1 MHRRQLLKVAIAA
14 PAAWALYQATPHTAA
29 AVDYTKPVP
38 EAAGL
43 TAYQKDGSIQVR
55 LDNLPL
61 LAYRAQA
68 SLKYPYFSP
77 LNGPVS
83 GLSLIAESAEP
94 YPHHRG
100 LWLGCDPVNG
110 GNYWADNGLE
120 SGQIRSLELQ
130 LAAKTAA
137 PGTTTPGSPTPASP
151 TPGSVVFT
159 EKCVWTRSGSSPL
172 HDQRRYAISVPDKQ
186 RVLIDCRFVITADEI
201 VSIKS
206 AKHSFFALRAA
217 ADISPTYGGTLMN
230 SAGGTGAEGTY
241 GKSANWCAYF
251 GQRRQ
256 RPDVV
261 EGIAILNH
269 PKNFGGNCPW
279 FTRDYGH
286 LSPSPFAF
294 LDQPWTL
301 AKGDS
306 LELNYRV
313 VLFAGTPQQ
322 AELDSIYHQWAA

>member
-1 MHRRQLLKVAIAA
+1 MHRRQLLQAAMAA
-14 PAAWALYQATPHTAA
+14 PAAWALCQATPKTAA
-29 AVDYTKPVP
+29 AVDYAKPVP
-38 EAAGL
+38 EAEGL
-43 TAYQKDGSIQVR
+43 TAYQKDGSIQIR

-61 LAYRAQA
+61 LAYRASA

-120 SGQIRSLELQ
+120 SGQIRSNDLQ
-130 LAAKTAA
+130 LDETALKQK
-137 PGTTTPGSPTPASP
+137 
-151 TPGSVVFT
+151 SVVFT
-159 EKCVWTRSGSSPL
+159 EKCVWSRNGSSPFN
-172 HDQRRYAISVPDKQ
+172 DQRRYAISVPDKQ
-186 RVLIDCRFVITADEI
+186 HVFIDCRFLLSADET
-201 VSIKS
+201 VTIKS

-230 SAGGTGAEGTY
+230 SAGATGAEGTY
-241 GKSANWCAYF
+241 GKPADWCAYF
-251 GQRRQ
+251 GKRRL

-294 LDQPWTL
+294 LDKPWTL
-301 AKGDS
+301 PKGES

-322 AELDSIYHQWAA
+322 ADLDSIYQRWAT

>member
-1 MHRRQLLKVAIAA
+1 MHRRQLLQAAMAA
-14 PAAWALYQATPHTAA
+14 PAAWALGQATPKTAA

-38 EAAGL
+38 EAEGL

-55 LDNLPL
+55 LDNLPV

-68 SLKYPYFSP
+68 SLKYPYFCP

-120 SGQIRSLELQ
+120 SGQIRSIELQ
-130 LAAKTAA
+130 LDEKMH
-137 PGTTTPGSPTPASP
+137 TPT
-151 TPGSVVFT
+151 SVVFT
-159 EKCVWTRSGSSPL
+159 EKCAWSRQGSNPL
-172 HDQRRYAISVPDKQ
+172 NDQRRYAISAPDGQ
-186 RVLIDCRFVITADEI
+186 HMFIDCRFILTADEN

-217 ADISPTYGGTLMN
+217 ADISPSYGGTLMN

-241 GKSANWCAYF
+241 GKAADWCGYF
-251 GQRRQ
+251 GKRRL

-261 EGIAILNH
+261 EGIAIMNH

-294 LDQPWTL
+294 LDKPWTL
-301 AKGDS
+301 AKGES

-313 VLFAGTPQQ
+313 VLFAGTPRQ
-322 AELDSIYHQWAA
+322 ADLDSIYQRWIT

>member
-1 MHRRQLLKVAIAA
+1 
-14 PAAWALYQATPHTAA
+14 
-29 AVDYTKPVP
+29 VP
-38 EAAGL
+38 EAEGL
-43 TAYQKDGSIQVR
+43 TAYQKDGSVQVR

-68 SLKYPYFSP
+68 GLKYPYFCP

-120 SGQIRSLELQ
+120 SGQIRSVELN
-130 LAAKTAA
+130 LTAR
-137 PGTTTPGSPTPASP
+137 TPTQ
-151 TPGSVVFT
+151 TSVMFT
-159 EKCVWTRSGSSPL
+159 EKCVWSRNGSSPF
-172 HDQRRYAISVPDKQ
+172 HDERSYAISVPDKQ
-186 RVLIDCRFVITADEI
+186 HVFLDCRFLLTADETI
-201 VSIKS
+201 SIKS

-230 SAGGTGAEGTY
+230 SAGGIGAEGTY
-241 GKSANWCAYF
+241 GKAADWCAYF
-251 GQRRQ
+251 GKRRQ
-256 RPDVV
+256 RPDAV
-261 EGIAILNH
+261 EGIAIMNH
-269 PKNFGGNCPW
+269 PKNFGGKCPW

-294 LDQPWTL
+294 LDKPWTL
-301 AKGDS
+301 AKGES

-322 AELDSIYHQWAA
+322 AELNSIFLRWVA